1 MNGPPASLR
10 LYRLLTTLAA
20 PFAPIA
26 LRRRAGRGKEDPARL
41 AERLGRA
48 SLLRPDGTLVWIHGA
63 SVGESLSHLPLVER
77 LFAERPDLHILVT
90 SGTVAAAAIL
100 ERRLPRDVIHQY
112 LPVDTPGAARRFAG
126 HWRPD
131 LAILV
136 ESELWPN
143 LLSAVRRQGARL
155 VLLGARMS
163 RDSARA
169 WDRAPRAARAILGL
183 FDRIYANDAETRD
196 WIEDLGIEVAGRLD
210 LKRLAEPLPYDADAF
225 ERLRA
230 AIGGRRVVV
239 AASTHLGEEV
249 LIGEAM
255 RDLDP
260 RPLLIMVPRHPERG
274 GAVAVALAARGWG
287 VLQRSQIDVPG
298 PKTDVYVADT
308 LGELGLLYR
317 LADVVVMGGS
327 FIEGGSGH
335 NPLEPARLGK
345 PVITGPH
352 VDAFAEVYAEFTAER
367 AVLIAPDK
375 AGLASALHALIAE
388 PRMAKALGER
398 ALWACARGWEAFDR
412 VWTELLLLLPPG
424 PA

>member
-1 MNGPPASLR
+1 MSGRPPSLR
-10 LYRLLTTLAA
+10 LYRLLTALAA
-20 PFAPIA
+20 PFAPLA
-26 LRRRAGRGKEDPARL
+26 LRRRARRGKEDPGRL
-41 AERLGRA
+41 GERLGRA
-48 SLLRPDGTLVWIHGA
+48 SIPRPDGPLVWIHGA

-77 LFAERPDLHILVT
+77 LFAERPDLHLLVT
-90 SGTVAAAAIL
+90 SGTVTATEIL
-100 ERRLPRDVIHQY
+100 AQRLPRSVIHQY
-112 LPVDTPGAARRFAG
+112 LPIDTPGAARRFAL

-131 LAILV
+131 LVVFV

-155 VLLGARMS
+155 ALLGARIS

-169 WDRAPRAARAILGL
+169 WDRVPRGAQSVLGL
-183 FDRIYANDAETRD
+183 FDLIYAHDAETRD
-196 WIEDLGIEVAGRLD
+196 WIEDHGIEVAGRLD
-210 LKRLAEPLPYDADAF
+210 LKRIGEPLPYDAEALAA
-225 ERLRA
+225 LRA
-230 AIGGRRVVV
+230 AIGDRRVVV
-239 AASTHLGEEV
+239 AASTHLGEEI

-255 RDLDP
+255 RGLQP

-274 GAVAVALAARGWG
+274 GAVAVALSARGWA
-287 VLQRSQIDVPG
+287 VLQRSQIDIPG

-367 AVLIAPDK
+367 AVLIAQDE
-375 AGLASALHALIAE
+375 AALGAALEALIRE
-388 PRMAKALGER
+388 PRVAKALGER
-398 ALWACARGWEAFDR
+398 ALWACARGWETFDR
-412 VWTELLLLLPPG
+412 VWAALQTLLPPS
-424 PA
+424 